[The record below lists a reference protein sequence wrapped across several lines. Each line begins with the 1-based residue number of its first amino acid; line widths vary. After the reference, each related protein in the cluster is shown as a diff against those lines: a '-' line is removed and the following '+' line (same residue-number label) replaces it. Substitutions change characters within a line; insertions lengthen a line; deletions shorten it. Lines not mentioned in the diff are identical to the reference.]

1 MLSRSGRWQTQVGD
15 RVRFSLDSVFLPDPQ
30 EALAALSLDSEVEG
44 TIVDFSDSGPVER
57 AFAVVDAVQR
67 RTVVVPVDKLRL
79 QQSGKDLA

>member
-1 MLSRSGRWQTQVGD
+1 MLSWSRRWQTQVGD

-30 EALAALSLDSEVEG
+30 EALAALSLNSEVEG
-44 TIVDFSDSGPVER
+44 TIVDFSDSGQVER

-79 QQSGKDLA
+79 QSGKDLA